1 MRHGP
6 PPQVMEEMA
15 NRLALDMNL
24 PCSVEALARCAALV
38 IDASHAV
45 NGREAWALLWRI
57 LAHEINAL
65 ESGAQRPDVGR
76 FDAEQIR
83 AGQAFAHHLAAL
95 IAKNPRDYVG
105 EIYMTKRFANA
116 RLGQVFTP
124 PCAAEFVAASVGDA
138 LLARDGELTTSPA
151 HPWFDP
157 CSGAGAFP
165 LAALRFTRARGLDPV
180 YMIANDIDPLCADM
194 TFVQM
199 AYAGAVGEVHTGD
212 FLRMPKPEESGDAV
226 RVCDLPPLT
235 HMTPWNMTLVAY
247 YQGKQR
253 KRREAGRD
261 D

>member
-6 PPQVMEEMA
+6 PPQILEEMA
-15 NRLALDMNL
+15 NRHALDTDR
-24 PCSVEALARCAALV
+24 PGSAEALARCAAMV
-38 IDASHAV
+38 ISGAHAV

-57 LAHEINAL
+57 LAHEINGL

-83 AGQAFAHHLAAL
+83 AGQAFAYHLAAL
-95 IAKNPRDYVG
+95 LAKEPRDYVG
-105 EIYMTKRFANA
+105 EIYMSKSFANA
-116 RLGQVFTP
+116 KLGQVFTP

-138 LLARDGELTTSPA
+138 LIARDGELVTSPA

-157 CSGAGAFP
+157 CSGSGVFT
-165 LAALRFTRARGLDPV
+165 LAALRYTRSRGLDPV

-199 AYAGAVGEVHTGD
+199 AYAGGVGEVHTGD

-226 RVCDLPPLT
+226 RIVDLPPLT
-235 HMTPWNMTLVAY
+235 HMTPWNMALVAY
-247 YQGKQR
+247 YQAKQR
-253 KRREAGRD
+253 KRKGGRA
-261 D
+261 